1 MNKNETKKISNVH
14 MLMKSWINERCSP
27 DLLPYNNLVNDL
39 LEQLEVQV
47 KI

>member
-1 MNKNETKKISNVH
+1 

-27 DLLPYNNLVNDL
+27 DILPYNNLVNDL

-47 KI
+47 NIIV